1 MDSIRAIVNISPGK
15 AEIRNVPRPELP
27 VDRVLVRPTAWAI
40 NPDDVYRLGLD
51 GEESSAGTIVGLDY
65 AGVVVEVGSD
75 VTKEF
80 MTGDRIA
87 GFVPGQN
94 LFVVKGDAQI
104 KVPENL
110 SDTDAAT
117 QGVAIS
123 TIGLALYRHLKLPL
137 PGEHRNKPFTV
148 FINGGSTAM
157 GTEAVQFVKLSGG
170 NLITTAS
177 PANKEY
183 IRSYGA
189 DHVLDYK
196 SPSLEQD
203 VRTLAGGDLE
213 YIFDTWPDDAS
224 ARLSAKLLSRDG
236 GARYVALIPGAE
248 KPVKALNPAV
258 EAMSMLA
265 HSTQGEPYVYEGQYF
280 GVVPSDYAHHREFV
294 VLAEKLFA
302 EGKIRAPR
310 IFLNRGGNGL
320 EGILHGL
327 KELESGDVRG
337 GKLVYTV

>member
-1 MDSIRAIVNISPGK
+1 VLRKTDGAF
-15 AEIRNVPRPELP
+15 AE
-27 VDRVLVRPTAWAI
+27 
-40 NPDDVYRLGLD
+40 
-51 GEESSAGTIVGLDY
+51 
-65 AGVVVEVGSD
+65 
-75 VTKEF
+75 
-80 MTGDRIA
+80 
-87 GFVPGQN
+87 

-123 TIGLALYRHLKLPL
+123 TIVRRSRLPSATCPSITDHVWTQGLALYRDLKLPL
-137 PGEHRNKPFTV
+137 PGEHGNKPFTV

-170 NLITTAS
+170 TVITTAS

-183 IRSYGA
+183 IRSFGA

-213 YIFDTWPDDAS
+213 YIFDTWPDDTS

-258 EAMSMLA
+258 EAVSMLA

-327 KELESGDVRG
+327 KELESGNVRG